1 MNFEGQAVGRVRHG
15 RGNLSCGGERHI
27 DICRV
32 APVKAAPLPK
42 DAALVEIKPLLM
54 AEPIAVEALLDAAFG
69 PDRHGRTAY
78 RLRAGCAAIAALSF
92 SAWADG
98 ALIGTL
104 QSWPVAHVAGTLRTP
119 LVMVGPVAV
128 LPALQQGGIGRL
140 LMAALI
146 DVAESHADGA
156 LMMIGDPD
164 YYGRFF
170 GFSADA
176 TSKWDVP
183 GPVERHRLLAR
194 ALPGRAVPDHA
205 GGLIPDPN
213 R

>member
-1 MNFEGQAVGRVRHG
+1 MRYRQQSRRP
-15 RGNLSCGGERHI
+15 LK
-27 DICRV
+27 
-32 APVKAAPLPK
+32 PAPLPK
-42 DAALVEIKPLLM
+42 DATLVEIKPLSL
-54 AEPIAVEALLDAAFG
+54 AEPLAVEALLDAAFG

-78 RLRAGCAAIAALSF
+78 RLRAGCAAIPPLSF

-104 QSWPVAHVAGTLRTP
+104 QCWPVAHVAGDSHTP

-128 LPALQQGGIGRL
+128 LPALQQGGIGRM
-140 LMAALI
+140 LMTALI
-146 DVAESHADGA
+146 DAAESHADGA

-176 TSKWDVP
+176 TGKWDVP

-194 ALPGRAVPDHA
+194 AVSGRAVPDKA
-205 GGLIPDPN
+205 GTIMPDPN